1 MDIQNF
7 TPRAYQESI
16 LKSCSVK
23 NTLVVLPTGMG
34 KTKIAVL
41 TAIDRIKRYPN
52 SRVLFL
58 TPTKPLT
65 SQIQK
70 EFQECTDIKNE
81 EILLFTG
88 AISPKKRS
96 LLEKDARIIVST
108 PQTIS
113 NDIINERIN
122 LENFSLVVFDEAHRA
137 TGDYAY
143 TWIAKNYMQKSQYP
157 RILALTASPGSNLE
171 TIKEICKNLSIEEI
185 EARTDEDEDVKKYV
199 QELNINW
206 IKVDLPDEFKI
217 IQRFLEDAKKD
228 RIESLKTL
236 TNINASNFSKK
247 DIIEMLGQLQ
257 GKVAHGERD
266 FQHLKGISLL
276 AELMKIEYSFDLLET
291 QGIEPLFQYLQRLF
305 KEAETTKTKATKNIA
320 KDSNILSAFAKTK
333 ELSNKKVQHPKL
345 IELKKII
352 ERKILEDPNI
362 KIMIFNQ
369 YRESAKNIEEV
380 LKTIPN
386 ITPKIFV
393 GQAKKIET
401 GLSQKKQIEMLDDFK
416 KNIINCIIS
425 TSIGEEGL
433 DIPKVDLVI
442 FYEPIPSAIR
452 SIQRRGRTARTEK
465 GEVIILMT
473 KNTRDEISHWISR
486 NKEKSMHKTL
496 KDLKSKLSLEP
507 QEQSQLAKFETK
519 QFKILADS
527 REGNSTILKE
537 LMELGLKIETKSL
550 DVADYIISDRV
561 GIERK
566 TVQDFVNSIIDKRIL
581 GQLKNLRNN
590 FESPILIIEGDED
603 IYSVRNIH
611 PNAIRGMLATIAI
624 SFSVPILYSKS
635 PQDTAAIIK
644 VIARREQED
653 EKKEFSLRLKKKPLT
668 TKELQEFIVESLP
681 GIGPASAKQLL
692 REIGSIK
699 KIANSN
705 HELLKKVDGIGP
717 KRAEEI
723 QKILEEEYKD

>member
-1 MDIQNF
+1 MDIRNF
-7 TPRAYQESI
+7 TPRLYQETI
-16 LKSCSVK
+16 LNSCSIK

-41 TAIDRIKRYPN
+41 TAIERMKRYPN
-52 SRVLFL
+52 SRALFL
-58 TPTKPLT
+58 TPTKPLA
-65 SQIQK
+65 SQIQA
-70 EFQECTDIKNE
+70 EFRECTDIKND

-88 AISPKKRS
+88 AIAPKKRQ

-122 LENFSLVVFDEAHRA
+122 LENFSLIVFDEAHRA

-143 TWIAKNYMQKSQYP
+143 TWVAKNYMQKSQYP
-157 RILALTASPGSNLE
+157 RVIALTASPGSNLE
-171 TIKEICKNLSIEEI
+171 TIKEICKNLFIEEI
-185 EARTDEDEDVKKYV
+185 EARTDEDEDVKKYI

-206 IKVDLPDEFKI
+206 VKVDLPEEFRE
-217 IQRFLEDAKKD
+217 IQNHLEDAKKD
-228 RIESLKTL
+228 RINSLKSL

-247 DIIEMLGQLQ
+247 DILEMLAQLQ
-257 GKVAHGERD
+257 GKIAHGERD
-266 FQHLKGISLL
+266 FQNMKAISLL

-291 QGIEPLFQYLQRLF
+291 QGIEPLLHYLQRLF

-320 KDSNILSAFAKTK
+320 KDHNIISAFAKTK
-333 ELSNKKVQHPKL
+333 ELSRKKIQHPKL

-352 ERKILEDPNI
+352 ENKIIENPNI

-369 YRESAKNIEEV
+369 YRESAKNIEEI

-401 GLSQKKQIEMLDDFK
+401 GLSQKKQLEMLDDFK

-452 SIQRRGRTARTEK
+452 SIQRRGRTARLEK
-465 GEVIILMT
+465 GEVIILIT
-473 KNTRDEISHWISR
+473 KNTRDEIHHWISR
-486 NKEKSMHKTL
+486 NKEKTMYKIL

-507 QEQSQLAKFETK
+507 QGQSQLNKFESK

-527 REGNSTILKE
+527 REGNSSILKE
-537 LMELGLKIETKSL
+537 LIGQGLKIETKPL
-550 DVADYIISDRV
+550 DVADYIISNRV

-566 TVQDFVNSIIDKRIL
+566 TVRDFVNSMIDKRIL

-644 VIARREQED
+644 IIARREQED
-653 EKKEFSLRLKKKPLT
+653 ETKEFSLRVEKKPLT
-668 TKELQEFIVESLP
+668 TRELQEYIIESLP
-681 GIGPASAKQLL
+681 GIGPASAKQML
-692 REIGSIK
+692 RELGSIK

-705 HELLKKVDGIGP
+705 QETLKKVDGIGE

-723 QKILEEEYKD
+723 QKILEEEYRD